1 MTNKPST
8 TPGKVMT
15 SAVAYDLAY
24 GQEAARRLQPIQDT
38 IAQLAEQFASNFFDS
53 LFNTA
58 EGARILGALV
68 EEDLVHLKAR
78 EAQHLRLLFSPQL
91 SLTQHQETA
100 QRVGRA
106 HALVGVELQMLIE
119 SFALFQQE
127 IHQEI
132 LPLIAQEHRQE
143 ILEIVEKRSF
153 MDLQSQAWAY
163 QRVDTELSLS
173 AAAIDELIQQTA
185 NFSDLVRGIMGI
197 IGGVEGDLSAFFAR
211 CDASGELQIEVS
223 QGAAGH
229 RYHEAMVTGLV
240 PKISIDP
247 SRTSGQ
253 GHGGRA
259 WRSGQI
265 IVIDAW
271 IIESRNKPWQ
281 QLGKE
286 LGFRSSAAVPLL
298 DDSGKT
304 IALLSLYSGWPRFFS
319 TLRISTFLNHL
330 QKMLSHAVERL
341 NTVPVISLPLRQRY
355 RTQIAQKKVS
365 FLYQPII
372 DLRSGELRKVEAL
385 ARVIDEDG
393 RIVAPNRFLPACGNE
408 ELFELLE
415 LGLAQACSDA
425 NVLTGERLC
434 TLIALNFPAEG
445 IGDLRCERA
454 ILQAV
459 ERCQSKGV
467 GIELELLE
475 SREGHDTDEHR
486 YAFLQK
492 LRDAGVRLA
501 QDDLGSGHSSLLRL
515 DKYAFDEVKMD
526 QGFVRGATQR
536 PQRALEFMLYLTR
549 LVHAFDMRVTVE
561 GLEHRGLIEGALIL
575 GADLGQGYGIA
586 RPMPIQELP
595 TWHERFRYDVDLRR
609 PKTALGAL
617 ATYLLWDTQA
627 IASHHGEPDDAA
639 DARRIMD
646 AFIVERGLEQT
657 ELAGMLAEHFDH
669 GGSVRSRVRAH
680 VIAGLTQIWHA
691 ETEAL

>member
-1 MTNKPST
+1 
-8 TPGKVMT
+8 MT

-24 GQEAARRLQPIQDT
+24 GREAAIRLQPIQDT
-38 IAQLAEQFASNFFDS
+38 VAALAEQFSSNFFDS
-53 LFNTA
+53 LVNTA
-58 EGARILGALV
+58 EGARILGALL
-68 EEDLVHLKAR
+68 EQDIAHLKAR
-78 EAQHLRLLFSPQL
+78 EAQHLRLLFAPQL
-91 SLTQHQETA
+91 TMSQHQETA
-100 QRVGRA
+100 QRIGRA
-106 HALVGVELQMLIE
+106 HALVGVELQTLIE

-132 LPLIAQEHRQE
+132 LPLIAQESRQDL
-143 ILEIVEKRSF
+143 LEIIEKRNF
-153 MDLQSQAWAY
+153 MDLQSQAGAY
-163 QRVDTELSLS
+163 QRVDTELSL
-173 AAAIDELIQQTA
+173 AAASIDELIQQTA
-185 NFSDLVRGIMGI
+185 NFSDLVRGVMGI
-197 IGGVEGDLSAFFAR
+197 IGKVEGDLSVFFAR
-211 CDASGELQIEVS
+211 CDTSGELQIEVS

-229 RYHEAMVTGLV
+229 RYHEAMETGLV
-240 PKISIDP
+240 PRISIDP
-247 SRTSGQ
+247 ARASGQ
-253 GHGGRA
+253 GPGGRA

-265 IVIDAW
+265 VVTDAW
-271 IIESRNKPWQ
+271 VFESRNKPWQ
-281 QLGKE
+281 VLGKE

-319 TLRISTFLNHL
+319 TLRIGTFLNHL
-330 QKMLSHAVERL
+330 QKMLSHAVESL

-355 RTQIAQKKVS
+355 RAQISQKKVT
-365 FLYQPII
+365 FFYQPII

-385 ARVIDEDG
+385 ARVLDEDG
-393 RIVAPNRFLPACGNE
+393 HIVTPNRFLPACGNE

-415 LGLAQACSDA
+415 LGLAQAQTDA
-425 NVLTGERLC
+425 AVLTGERLC
-434 TLIALNFPAEG
+434 SLIALNFPAEG
-445 IGDLRCERA
+445 IGDPRCERA

-459 ERCQSKGV
+459 ERCQSSGV

-492 LRDAGVRLA
+492 LRDAGIRLA

-586 RPMPIQELP
+586 RPMPVHDLP
-595 TWHERFRYDVDLRR
+595 AWHDGFRYDVDSRR

-627 IASHHGEPDDAA
+627 IASHYGEPDDLV
-639 DARRIMD
+639 DARRIME
-646 AFIVERGLEQT
+646 AFIAERGLERT
-657 ELAGMLAEHFDH
+657 ELAGLLAEHFER
-669 GGSVRSRVRAH
+669 GGSARSRIRAH

-691 ETEAL
+691 ETGAP